1 MTESRRSTLLGTIE
15 STPPSTRHS
24 DQDNP
29 SSFPLVLQS
38 IPLPPRWACVLVA
51 CPCRSHPS
59 TAPAVPQPFAVSPWH
74 CSSQRRL
81 PQVSSAHIR
90 VVIVPRRHL
99 SSCSDVASLRAAAQA
114 SGEPGAPVYHQTR
127 CANSRFSPS
136 RAAAAS

>member
-1 MTESRRSTLLGTIE
+1 VLLIAAMRVNGRGQRCIRTLRPPTADPPSAVFRLAFRHRCGLGPRPWHTPIKKPLRPVSWGLMTESRRSTLLGTIE

-38 IPLPPRWACVLVA
+38 IPLPPRWACILVA

-74 CSSQRRL
+74 CS
-81 PQVSSAHIR
+81 
-90 VVIVPRRHL
+90 
-99 SSCSDVASLRAAAQA
+99 
-114 SGEPGAPVYHQTR
+114 
-127 CANSRFSPS
+127 
-136 RAAAAS
+136 